1 MITRK
6 LSIVLCV
13 AVFAVAFGASAQAR
27 VVRRANQPAPQSPPA
42 SAPAVATPAV
52 AAPAVVAVPAACA
65 PVICCPRDICY
76 RSHKGCGCYDPCKK
90 MELIL
95 QVKDPCACCLVEVPV
110 CIPACCTTAPR
121 VCCYKGFLRREVVEY
136 SWDCGFC
143 LKVVFDRC
151 GDVTVHYYGV

>member
-1 MITRK
+1 
-6 LSIVLCV
+6 
-13 AVFAVAFGASAQAR
+13 
-27 VVRRANQPAPQSPPA
+27 
-42 SAPAVATPAV
+42 
-52 AAPAVVAVPAACA
+52 
-65 PVICCPRDICY
+65 
-76 RSHKGCGCYDPCKK
+76 

-110 CIPACCTTAPR
+110 CIPACCTTAPK
-121 VCCYKGFLRREVVEY
+121 VCCYKGFLHRQVVEY

>member
-1 MITRK
+1 MIARK
-6 LSIVLCV
+6 LLIVSFV
-13 AVFAVAFGASAQAR
+13 ALLAVAFVTAAEAR
-27 VVRRANQPAPQSPPA
+27 VVRRTNQPAPHAPPA
-42 SAPAVATPAV
+42 AASVVASPAVG
-52 AAPAVVAVPAACA
+52 AVPAACA

-110 CIPACCTTAPR
+110 CIPACCTTAPK
-121 VCCYKGFLRREVVEY
+121 VCCHKGFLRREVVEY